1 MERLRSDPRAW
12 SARVTLNY
20 RAVALPAEKRAA
32 LVDKLWE
39 SLGNTSYPIL
49 SEQWQSEIER
59 RRRELLEGKV
69 KAVPGE
75 EVSRQAWQLAKESN
89 P

>member
-1 MERLRSDPRAW
+1 MSIPVEEIEKQAL
-12 SARVTLNY
+12 
-20 RAVALPAEKRAA
+20 ALPAEKRAA

-49 SEQWQSEIER
+49 SEQWQAEIER
-59 RRRELLEGKV
+59 RRSELLEGKV
-69 KAVPGE
+69 KAVSGE
-75 EVSRQAWQLAKESN
+75 EVSHKARQLARESN